1 MPTTKNSIRET
12 SIRDLALRPPGVR
25 EIKLAL
31 EPDMPFDR
39 VVEVLKDALTLR
51 LPKGC
56 APCLS
61 GLDRLVVNNVIFE
74 AINERAAMQQNE
86 TIRL

>member
-1 MPTTKNSIRET
+1 MPTKSAPTARAAG
-12 SIRDLALRPPGVR
+12 LR

-31 EPDMPFDR
+31 EPNMEFER
-39 VVEVLKDALTLR
+39 IVEVLRETLTVR

-61 GLDRLVVNNVIFE
+61 GLDRLVIDSVVFE
-74 AINERAAMQQNE
+74 SINERSRAPQIDISRM
-86 TIRL
+86 

>member
-1 MPTTKNSIRET
+1 MEPRQTKYRE
-12 SIRDLALRPPGVR
+12 PGVR
-25 EIKLAL
+25 EVRLAL
-31 EPDMPFDR
+31 EPDMEFER

-61 GLDRLVVNNVIFE
+61 GLDRLVIDSVVFE
-74 AINERAAMQQNE
+74 SILERSAIEARE
-86 TIRL
+86 SIRV